1 MCISLPTIRGM
12 HFTDL
17 VRCMQSMFVSNFV
30 IFQLTILEK
39 HSIWLEPHGSSALD
53 FSVYHT
59 AKSFKASRVNFFCKV
74 GGHSRFASF
83 CWCFLLFL
91 FGVFEEIRIILWKKI
106 LQCRF
111 WLWEFC
117 NVGDFANY
125 FLWDQTKCSILSF
138 MLYLELFET
147 RAVWMYQLGWNSLLC
162 CVMRSSMFNC

>member
-1 MCISLPTIRGM
+1 MLCHIHILRGTITKQTSIKSNLSAHGITLCCMCISLPTIWGM

-59 AKSFKASRVNFFCKV
+59 AKSFKPSRVNFFCKV

-91 FGVFEEIRIILWKKI
+91 FGVFWGNQNNLVKKNPAMQVLVVGIL
-106 LQCRF
+106 
-111 WLWEFC
+111 
-117 NVGDFANY
+117 
-125 FLWDQTKCSILSF
+125 
-138 MLYLELFET
+138 
-147 RAVWMYQLGWNSLLC
+147 
-162 CVMRSSMFNC
+162 